1 MQITHIQFLTLLY
14 PSTLEKRLILCLL
27 GPLAVVSAVMQL
39 LPIHSD
45 PRVVSWADAVQN
57 VCNATLSLLFTLSLV
72 IWGFFV
78 KRDQAWRTDGGT
90 AAFGAGAMILAFAS
104 TALTFVN
111 IPGKQQYEWLPGL
124 IWAIIMWQSFMG
136 WWWWVGSG
144 MGLHRDG
151 TEGVEKMLKREEKRE
166 LKRKE
171 RQTKRMERRERARTA
186 FRGVTDVL
194 RSGENEEDIVEEVDD
209 NMDEGTEQPTSTNRV
224 ASTLS
229 RRGQSRTQTVSPRSA
244 TTRPSDIV
252 DSSIGQWFV
261 KWFLLIRQEHRTAT
275 REQAVERTERMQNAY
290 ENGAGWGLGSFAME
304 RLDSRRRS
312 GREAAEDSARST
324 SEGESDGGGRS
335 VGPQTPRQPEPCMVR
350 QRVTSS
356 RPPSASWWGPLQRWR
371 LKDSTAYR

>member
-1 MQITHIQFLTLLY
+1 
-14 PSTLEKRLILCLL
+14 
-27 GPLAVVSAVMQL
+27 MQL

-45 PRVVSWADAVQN
+45 ARVVSWADAVQN

-151 TEGVEKMLKREEKRE
+151 MEGVEKVLRREEKRE
-166 LKRKE
+166 LKRRE
-171 RQTKRMERRERARTA
+171 REMRRMERRERAKTA
-186 FRGVTDVL
+186 FRGVTDAL
-194 RSGENEEDIVEEVDD
+194 RPGENEEEIIEEV
-209 NMDEGTEQPTSTNRV
+209 DEGTEQPTSTNRV
-224 ASTLS
+224 VSTSS
-229 RRGQSRTQTVSPRSA
+229 RRGRSRAQISPRSA
-244 TTRPSDIV
+244 TTRASDIV
-252 DSSIGQWFV
+252 DSPIGQWFV
-261 KWFLLIRQEHRTAT
+261 KWFLLVRQEHRTAT

-290 ENGAGWGLGSFAME
+290 ENGAGWGLGSFAMT
-304 RLDSRRRS
+304 RLDRSRPS
-312 GREAAEDSARST
+312 GREAAEDSVKST
-324 SEGESDGGGRS
+324 SEAESDRDVRS
-335 VGPQTPRQPEPCMVR
+335 IGPHASRQPEPSVVD
-350 QRVTSS
+350 QRVASS

-371 LKDSTAYR
+371 LKDSTAY

>member
-1 MQITHIQFLTLLY
+1 
-14 PSTLEKRLILCLL
+14 
-27 GPLAVVSAVMQL
+27 MQL

-45 PRVVSWADAVQN
+45 ARVVSWADAVQN

-111 IPGKQQYEWLPGL
+111 IPGKEQYEWLPGL

-151 TEGVEKMLKREEKRE
+151 MEGVEKMLRREEKRDQ
-166 LKRKE
+166 KRRE

-186 FRGVTDVL
+186 FRGVADAL
-194 RSGENEEDIVEEVDD
+194 RSGENEEEIVEVED
-209 NMDEGTEQPTSTNRV
+209 NVGEGTEQPTSTNRV
-224 ASTLS
+224 ASSSS
-229 RRGQSRTQTVSPRSA
+229 RRGHSRSQVSPRSA

-252 DSSIGQWFV
+252 DSSVGQWFV

-275 REQAVERTERMQNAY
+275 REQAAERSERMHNAY
-290 ENGAGWGLGSFAME
+290 ENGAGWGLGSFAMT
-304 RLDSRRRS
+304 RLDRRRRS
-312 GREAAEDSARST
+312 GREAAEDSTRST
-324 SEGESDGGGRS
+324 SEGESDGDGRFME
-335 VGPQTPRQPEPCMVR
+335 PQMSRRPEPSVVN
-350 QRVTSS
+350 QRVASS

>member
-111 IPGKQQYEWLPGL
+111 IPNKQQYEWLPAL

-151 TEGVEKMLKREEKRE
+151 MEGVEKMLRREEKRE
-166 LKRKE
+166 QKRRE
-171 RQTKRMERRERARTA
+171 RQTKRMERRERAKSA
-186 FRGVTDVL
+186 FRGVTEAL
-194 RSGENEEDIVEEVDD
+194 RPGENEEEIIEEVDD
-209 NMDEGTEQPTSTNRV
+209 NADGGTEQQTSTNRA
-224 ASTLS
+224 ASAS
-229 RRGQSRTQTVSPRSA
+229 SPRGHNRTQTPPRPA
-244 TTRPSDIV
+244 TTRASDIV
-252 DSSIGQWFV
+252 DSSVGQWFV

-275 REQAVERTERMQNAY
+275 REQAVERTERIQNAY
-290 ENGAGWGLGSFAME
+290 ENGAGWGLGSFAMT
-304 RLDSRRRS
+304 RLDRRRPP
-312 GREAAEDSARST
+312 GRGAAEESAKST
-324 SEGESDGGGRS
+324 SEGESDGDGRS
-335 VGPQTPRQPEPCMVR
+335 VEPQVSRQLEPSMVDR
-350 QRVTSS
+350 RVASS

>member
-45 PRVVSWADAVQN
+45 ARVVSWADAVQN

-90 AAFGAGAMILAFAS
+90 SAFGAGAMILAFAS

-111 IPGKQQYEWLPGL
+111 IPGKQQYEWLSGL

-136 WWWWVGSG
+136 WWWWAGSG
-144 MGLHRDG
+144 VGLHRDG
-151 TEGVEKMLKREEKRE
+151 MEGVEKMLRREEKRE
-166 LKRKE
+166 RKRREK
-171 RQTKRMERRERARTA
+171 QTKRMERREKAKTA
-186 FRGVTDVL
+186 FRGVTDAL
-194 RSGENEEDIVEEVDD
+194 RPGEIEEDIVEEVDD
-209 NMDEGTEQPTSTNRV
+209 NVDEGTEQPTSTNRV
-224 ASTLS
+224 APASS
-229 RRGQSRTQTVSPRSA
+229 RRGHNRTQVSPKSA
-244 TTRPSDIV
+244 TTRASDIV
-252 DSSIGQWFV
+252 DSSVGQWFV

-275 REQAVERTERMQNAY
+275 REQAVERTERIQNAY
-290 ENGAGWGLGSFAME
+290 ENGAGWGLGSFAMT
-304 RLDSRRRS
+304 RLDHRRPS
-312 GREAAEDSARST
+312 EREVAEESTRST
-324 SEGESDGGGRS
+324 SEGESDGDGRS
-335 VGPQTPRQPEPCMVR
+335 VGPQISRGPEPSTVD
-350 QRVTSS
+350 QRVASS
-356 RPPSASWWGPLQRWR
+356 RPPSAPWWGPLQRWR

>member
-27 GPLAVVSAVMQL
+27 GPLAIVSAVMQL
-39 LPIHSD
+39 LPIHTD
-45 PRVVSWADAVQN
+45 ARVVSWADAVQN
-57 VCNATLSLLFTLSLV
+57 VCSATLSLLFTLSLV

-111 IPGKQQYEWLPGL
+111 IPSKQQYEWLPGL
-124 IWAIIMWQSFMG
+124 IWAVIMWQSFMG

-144 MGLHRDG
+144 MGVHQDG
-151 TEGVEKMLKREEKRE
+151 MEGVEKMLRREEKRE
-166 LKRKE
+166 RKRKE
-171 RQTKRMERRERARTA
+171 RQTKRLERRERAKTA
-186 FRGVTDVL
+186 FRGVTDAL
-194 RSGENEEDIVEEVDD
+194 RPGENEGEIEEVDD
-209 NMDEGTEQPTSTNRV
+209 NVDEGTEHPTSTNRITS
-224 ASTLS
+224 ASS
-229 RRGQSRTQTVSPRSA
+229 RRGRSRTQTSPRSV
-244 TTRPSDIV
+244 TTRASDIA

-275 REQAVERTERMQNAY
+275 REQAVERTERMHNAY
-290 ENGAGWGLGSFAME
+290 ESGAGWGLGSFAMT
-304 RLDSRRRS
+304 RLDRRHPP
-312 GREAAEDSARST
+312 GREAVEDYARST
-324 SEGESDGGGRS
+324 SEGESDGNGRFA
-335 VGPQTPRQPEPCMVR
+335 VRRTPGQPEPRVVD
-350 QRVTSS
+350 QRIASS

>member
-39 LPIHSD
+39 LPIHPD
-45 PRVVSWADAVQN
+45 ARVTSWADAVQN
-57 VCNATLSLLFTLSLV
+57 VCNATLSLLFTISLV

-111 IPGKQQYEWLPGL
+111 IPGRQQYEWLPGL
-124 IWAIIMWQSFMG
+124 IWAVIMWQSFMG

-151 TEGVEKMLKREEKRE
+151 TEGLEKVLRREEKRE
-166 LKRKE
+166 RKRRE
-171 RQTKRMERRERARTA
+171 RETKRMERRERARTA
-186 FRGVTDVL
+186 FRGVTGAL
-194 RSGENEEDIVEEVDD
+194 RPGENEGEIVEEVEESVG
-209 NMDEGTEQPTSTNRV
+209 EGTEQLTSTNRM
-224 ASTLS
+224 ASNSSWRGHS
-229 RRGQSRTQTVSPRSA
+229 RSRIPAGTA
-244 TTRPSDIV
+244 TTRASDIV
-252 DSSIGQWFV
+252 DSSVGQWFV

-275 REQAVERTERMQNAY
+275 REQAVERTERIQNAY
-290 ENGAGWGLGSFAME
+290 ENGAGWGLGSFAMT
-304 RLDSRRRS
+304 RLDRRRPC
-312 GREAAEDSARST
+312 GRGTAEESTRSM
-324 SEGESDGGGRS
+324 SEGESDGDRRF
-335 VGPQTPRQPEPCMVR
+335 QMPRQPEPSVAD
-350 QRVTSS
+350 QRITSS

>member
-1 MQITHIQFLTLLY
+1 
-14 PSTLEKRLILCLL
+14 
-27 GPLAVVSAVMQL
+27 MQL

-124 IWAIIMWQSFMG
+124 IWAVIMWQSFMG

-151 TEGVEKMLKREEKRE
+151 MEGVEKMLKREEKRE
-166 LKRKE
+166 RKRKE
-171 RQTKRMERRERARTA
+171 KQTKRMERRERAKSA
-186 FRGVTDVL
+186 FRGVTDAL
-194 RSGENEEDIVEEVDD
+194 RPGENEEEIIEEVDD
-209 NMDEGTEQPTSTNRV
+209 NGDDRRGQPDSRNRV
-224 ASTLS
+224 ASTSL
-229 RRGQSRTQTVSPRSA
+229 RRGHSRTRIAPRSA
-244 TTRPSDIV
+244 TTRASDIV
-252 DSSIGQWFV
+252 DSSVGQWFV
-261 KWFLLIRQEHRTAT
+261 KWFLLLRQEHRTAT

-290 ENGAGWGLGSFAME
+290 ESGAGWGLGSFAMA
-304 RLDSRRRS
+304 RLDHRRPS
-312 GREAAEDSARST
+312 GREAAEDSTRST

-335 VGPQTPRQPEPCMVR
+335 AGPQMSRQPEPSMVN
-350 QRVTSS
+350 QRVASS